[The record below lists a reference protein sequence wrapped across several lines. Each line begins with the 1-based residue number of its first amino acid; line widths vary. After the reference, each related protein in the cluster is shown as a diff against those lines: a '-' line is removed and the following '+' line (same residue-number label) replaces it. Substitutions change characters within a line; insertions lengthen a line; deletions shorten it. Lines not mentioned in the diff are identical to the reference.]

1 MSSFV
6 LAHKDGEGLLLGDE
20 VIRGGFIDN
29 KAKKTVVLSQMIT
42 YLICDE
48 LRYGFKSAYEQS

>member
-1 MSSFV
+1 V

-29 KAKKTVVLSQMIT
+29 KAKKTIVLSQMIT